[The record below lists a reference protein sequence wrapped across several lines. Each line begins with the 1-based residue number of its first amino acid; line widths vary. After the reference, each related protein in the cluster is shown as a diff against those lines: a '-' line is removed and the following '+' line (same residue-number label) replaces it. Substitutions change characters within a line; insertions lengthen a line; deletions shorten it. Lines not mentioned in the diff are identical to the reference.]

1 MRNLERTLMKMKS
14 GWFEYAA
21 FPEDVEEIRQRPAEK
36 ELLQTLAVI
45 GKLLGLFTR

>member
-14 GWFEYAA
+14 GWFECAA

-36 ELLQTLAVI
+36 LLQTLAVI
-45 GKLLGLFTR
+45 GKVLGLFTR